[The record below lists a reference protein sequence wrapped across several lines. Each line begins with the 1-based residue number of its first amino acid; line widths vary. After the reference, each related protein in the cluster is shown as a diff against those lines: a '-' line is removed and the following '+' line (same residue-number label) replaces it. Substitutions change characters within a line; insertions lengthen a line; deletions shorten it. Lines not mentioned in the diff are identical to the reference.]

1 MELTE
6 LCDRLDDRLRTDAYT
21 EIDASANGLQ
31 IGPSEKEIEH
41 AAFAVDA
48 AHATITVAGDLNIDL
63 LVVHHGLFWG
73 GEQRITGRTYERI
86 AALIESDVALY
97 ASHLPLDG
105 HPELGNAAGIADRL
119 DLRACE
125 PFGTVGE
132 EPIGQR
138 GELPTPLDPDALA
151 ETLGTLENDRV
162 KTLPFGPDTIESVAI
177 VTGNGT
183 DWIDEAAVTG
193 ADLLI
198 TGEAKGKAYHAARE
212 AGIHV
217 FCAGH
222 YATET
227 FGVRSLQELIGSW
240 ECETE
245 FISHPTGL

>member
-6 LCDRLDDRLRTDAYT
+6 LCSQLDERLRTDAYAG
-21 EIDASANGLQ
+21 IDASANGLQ
-31 IGPSEKEIEH
+31 VGPPQTEVEH

-48 AHATITVAGDLNIDL
+48 ANATITVAGDLNTDL

-86 AALIESDVALY
+86 APLIERDVALY

-105 HPELGNAAGIADRL
+105 HPELGNAAGIADL
-119 DLRACE
+119 IDLRACE
-125 PFGTVGE
+125 PFGTIGKE
-132 EPIGQR
+132 CIGQR
-138 GELPTPLDPDALA
+138 GELPTPLEPDTLA
-151 ETLGTLENDRV
+151 ETLEAPENDELQ
-162 KTLPFGPDTIESVAI
+162 TLLFGPDTIESVAI
-177 VTGNGT
+177 VTGSGT
-183 DWIDEAAVTG
+183 DWIDEAASSG

-227 FGVRSLQELIGSW
+227 FGVRALQDVVESW
-240 ECETE
+240 GCETE